1 MLGRRSCHP
10 HLVSLDQNL
19 ERVLGK
25 VRSSKNSAESSHT
38 NSQMAEKENE
48 EETPPGTP
56 PPPPPPLRPLK
67 EHYTPSEYASP
78 SCIQLPTVQ
87 ATHYE
92 IKPSTINLLP
102 SFYGLNNGDPY
113 NHIDDFLV
121 VYSTVRINNFSR
133 EALKMFLFPF
143 SLKDK
148 AKY

>member
-10 HLVSLDQNL
+10 DLVSLDQNL
-19 ERVLGK
+19 EQVLREI
-25 VRSSKNSAESSHT
+25 RSSKHLANSSHT
-38 NSQMAEKENE
+38 NSQMFEERRE
-48 EETPPGTP
+48 EEVPPGN
-56 PPPPPPLRPLK
+56 PPPPPLKALK

-121 VYSTVRINNFSR
+121 VYSTVQ
-133 EALKMFLFPF
+133 LQ
-143 SLKDK
+143 
-148 AKY
+148 

>member
-10 HLVSLDQNL
+10 DLVSLDQNL
-19 ERVLGK
+19 ERVLREI
-25 VRSSKNSAESSHT
+25 RSSKHLANSSHT
-38 NSQMAEKENE
+38 NSQMSEERRE
-48 EETPPGTP
+48 EEVPPGN
-56 PPPPPPLRPLK
+56 PPPPLKALK
-67 EHYTPSEYASP
+67 EHYTPSENASP

-87 ATHYE
+87 AAHYE
-92 IKPSTINLLP
+92 IKSNTINLLP
-102 SFYGLNNGDPY
+102 SFYGLNNEDPY

-121 VYSTVRINNFSR
+121 ICSTVRINNFSS